1 MEEDIGTID
10 YKEDNR
16 GHQEAEKEEEDEY
29 EEQGN
34 EEEEEDE
41 NEYQEQGNE
50 KEEEDFLCILCK

>member
-1 MEEDIGTID
+1 MEEDIGAID

-16 GHQEAEKEEEDEY
+16 GHQQAEKEEEDEY

-34 EEEEEDE
+34 EEEEDE

-50 KEEEDFLCILCK
+50 EEEEDFLCILCK

>member
-1 MEEDIGTID
+1 MEEDIGAID

-34 EEEEEDE
+34 EEEEDE

-50 KEEEDFLCILCK
+50 EEEEDFLCILCK

>member
-29 EEQGN
+29 EE
-34 EEEEEDE
+34 
-41 NEYQEQGNE
+41 
-50 KEEEDFLCILCK
+50 